1 MSDEQSKNEQPIHEQ
16 AKNEPH
22 FVTHLSTIERQVGE
36 HVLAALEDSEAVA
49 VLTTIASGI
58 RADRVVSIP
67 LSREQ
72 VADISSVLEQA
83 QIEPEEDDDEPT
95 IGFHVVLETPDTPDT
110 TDQSSP
116 ETDPS

>member
-1 MSDEQSKNEQPIHEQ
+1 MSDEQSNNEQPIDEQ
-16 AKNEPH
+16 PKNEQH

-36 HVLAALEDSEAVA
+36 HVLAALEDPEAVA

-67 LSREQ
+67 LSRAQ

-95 IGFHVVLETPDTPDT
+95 IGFHVVLETPDTPDNSEQGT
-110 TDQSSP
+110 P
-116 ETDPS
+116 ETDLS